1 MDRKRVVVVCPG
13 RGSYT
18 RETSNYLSNS
28 LPEMDE
34 FIKTFEVIEYVEA
47 EDDYDKFCMV
57 NRDNDNR
64 KAMSL
69 FIVYLTNYHMISTD
83 SVISLT
89 KQLKAMFQENM
100 EKSDSIKIVEEICE
114 NLFIIITKCE

>member
-34 FIKTFEVIEYVEA
+34 FIKTFDSRRAA
-47 EDDYDKFCMV
+47 E
-57 NRDNDNR
+57 N
-64 KAMSL
+64 L
-69 FIVYLTNYHMISTD
+69 
-83 SVISLT
+83 
-89 KQLKAMFQENM
+89 
-100 EKSDSIKIVEEICE
+100 IKISE
-114 NLFIIITKCE
+114 LDKTTKFNTYLRLKNTYLPDKEGKVFAIYSEK